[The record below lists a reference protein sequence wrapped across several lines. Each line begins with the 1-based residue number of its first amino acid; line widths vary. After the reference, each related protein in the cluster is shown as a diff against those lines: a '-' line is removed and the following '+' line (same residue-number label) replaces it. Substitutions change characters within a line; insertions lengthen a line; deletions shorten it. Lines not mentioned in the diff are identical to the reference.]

1 MSGACFGTREAWS
14 VRYLEVSIRCQ
25 RAAMDA
31 VGELLGSL
39 TGGGYAVDDPQDILE
54 NQARGDWEINDLVA
68 GDPAWVTVRGWLA
81 EAGDVEQ
88 SRLDLDQGLGGIRRM
103 GLGEIDLPS
112 YAWVQEEDWANA
124 WRDYFKPFRLGN
136 RLVVIPSWETYEL
149 QPGDLPLY
157 LDPGMAFGTGT
168 HTTTSLCLRWL
179 ERLVGPGDRVLDVG
193 TGSGI
198 LAIAAARLGAGQVV
212 ALDIDPVAVNVAREN
227 AEKNGVVVDVR
238 AGTLDRL
245 ESEEADLVIANII
258 ASVIMDLLPEIAL
271 RMKKGGR
278 LLASGI
284 ISEKKQ
290 EVLAALTETWLLP
303 AEVREEG
310 GWVAILATKP

>member
-1 MSGACFGTREAWS
+1 
-14 VRYLEVSIRCQ
+14 
-25 RAAMDA
+25 MDA

-81 EAGDVEQ
+81 EAGDVEE
-88 SRLDLDQGLGGIRRM
+88 SRLALDQGLGALRQM
-103 GLGEIDLPS
+103 GLGEIDPPAYS
-112 YAWVQEEDWANA
+112 WVQEEDWANA
-124 WRDYFKPFRLGN
+124 WRDYFKPFRLGT
-136 RLVVIPSWETYEL
+136 RLVVIPSWETYDL
-149 QPGDLPLY
+149 HPGDLPLY

-179 ERLVGPGDRVLDVG
+179 ERLVRPGDRVLDVG

-212 ALDIDPVAVNVAREN
+212 AIDIDPVAVAVAREN
-227 AEKNGVVVDVR
+227 AEKNEVAIDVR

-245 ESEEADLVIANII
+245 EPEEADLVIANII
-258 ASVIMDLLPEIAL
+258 ASVIIDLLPEIATRL
-271 RMKKGGR
+271 KKGGR

>member
-1 MSGACFGTREAWS
+1 
-14 VRYLEVSIRCQ
+14 
-25 RAAMDA
+25 MDA

-179 ERLVGPGDRVLDVG
+179 ERLVRPGDRVLDVG

-227 AEKNGVVVDVR
+227 AERNGATIDVQ